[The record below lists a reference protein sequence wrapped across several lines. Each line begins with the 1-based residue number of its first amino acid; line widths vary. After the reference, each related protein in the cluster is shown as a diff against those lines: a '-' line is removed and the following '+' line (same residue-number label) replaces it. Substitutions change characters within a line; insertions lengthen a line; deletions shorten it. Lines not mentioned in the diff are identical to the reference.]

1 MQITTNIAEVTAK
14 LMGQFEEIK
23 NPEYVSRAVA
33 TALMPQI
40 RERIHER
47 GENSKGQQIG
57 TYSNSYLRLR
67 QRKYN
72 RTADTDV
79 IASLTRILEN
89 GYVVGPYQ
97 DAYAIENLGNKIPN
111 DTKTK
116 TDYLEEKYGKIWE
129 LTESERNDANLAA
142 AHEAQLILDK

>member
-23 NPEYVSRAVA
+23 NPEFVSRAVA

-79 IASLTRILEN
+79 IASLSRQLEN
-89 GYVVGPYQ
+89 SYVLGP
-97 DAYAIENLGNKIPN
+97 DGEAYSMSVATQLSVDKI
-111 DTKTK
+111 TW
-116 TDYLEEKYGKIWE
+116 LEEKYGKIWE
-129 LTESERNDANLAA
+129 LTESERNDANLVA